1 MEKTVISNS
10 TDFDIEFEPLPISR
24 DEDLRRKQEEFEKIP
39 EMPDI
44 IKAEAQMQGGET
56 YEFKMDS
63 KNPFTVEAL
72 WKIADWQFL
81 DVNTSFWINDS
92 RSKYLNDIQKGL
104 AQDKLRKIL
113 AVEFDKIYEIFFNYT
128 LFHVQKADKKESIAI
143 TWQDL
148 LFILKFVSKIRQELA
163 LNIWLST
170 KYCQAAQWSIRLWT
184 YMIQKEPEFQ
194 LLR

>member
-1 MEKTVISNS
+1 MVSQIDLLFNKKVEKTVISNS

-81 DVNTSFWINDS
+81 DVNTSF
-92 RSKYLNDIQKGL
+92 
-104 AQDKLRKIL
+104 
-113 AVEFDKIYEIFFNYT
+113 
-128 LFHVQKADKKESIAI
+128 
-143 TWQDL
+143 
-148 LFILKFVSKIRQELA
+148 
-163 LNIWLST
+163 
-170 KYCQAAQWSIRLWT
+170 
-184 YMIQKEPEFQ
+184 
-194 LLR
+194 